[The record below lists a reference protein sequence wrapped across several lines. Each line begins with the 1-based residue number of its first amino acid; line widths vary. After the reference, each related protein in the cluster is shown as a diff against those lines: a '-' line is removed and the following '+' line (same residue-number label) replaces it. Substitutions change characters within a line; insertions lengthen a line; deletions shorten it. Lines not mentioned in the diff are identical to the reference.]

1 MKISSHYEP
10 LAIVIFSARGF
21 GSFDGTKEHE
31 KQFNRNRL
39 PTLNLFLGEPM
50 HKT

>member
-1 MKISSHYEP
+1 MRVAKS
-10 LAIVIFSARGF
+10 FSARGF

-39 PTLNLFLGEPM
+39 PTLNLCLGEPM
-50 HKT
+50 HKTCEEP